1 MDKVK
6 RSKRNKELA
15 QKAIQEQL
23 FKYVINEE
31 ITRVFDIDKSLKK
44 TTEEQGENLAS
55 LFM

>member
-44 TTEEQGENLAS
+44 TTEEQGENLAF